1 MIFKG
6 SVCCL
11 RELDL
16 ARYLFLYGEQCFL
29 NNGFPRVELMR
40 KGRGAEEVG
49 EGLGLLHGTTHRLH
63 EGTMYMA
70 IKHKE
75 GGAWERG

>member
-1 MIFKG
+1 M
-6 SVCCL
+6 
-11 RELDL
+11 RE
-16 ARYLFLYGEQCFL
+16 
-29 NNGFPRVELMR
+29 
-40 KGRGAEEVG
+40 GRGAEEVG